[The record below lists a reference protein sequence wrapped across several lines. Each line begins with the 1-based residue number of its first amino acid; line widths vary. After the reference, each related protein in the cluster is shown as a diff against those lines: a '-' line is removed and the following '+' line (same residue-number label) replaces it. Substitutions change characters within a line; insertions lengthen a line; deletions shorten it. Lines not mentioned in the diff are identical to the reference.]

1 MFLYIFWSFFAV
13 LILMA
18 LGLTYKIAQTDMR
31 RRIIPDGYLFPLLI
45 IGVIVTTFYP
55 WPVQIESG
63 AVGMAFGYMLAA
75 VVGLIF
81 DKILTHKDPNAESP
95 IGMGDIKLISVGGLW
110 CGPTGLAIALVLA
123 CGFGATWA
131 YRKKQKF
138 IPFAPFFVIGGFLSL
153 ITITFLI

>member
-63 AVGMAFGYMLAA
+63 AVGMAFGLC
-75 VVGLIF
+75 LRPWS
-81 DKILTHKDPNAESP
+81 DLSST
-95 IGMGDIKLISVGGLW
+95 
-110 CGPTGLAIALVLA
+110 
-123 CGFGATWA
+123 
-131 YRKKQKF
+131 KF
-138 IPFAPFFVIGGFLSL
+138 
-153 ITITFLI
+153 